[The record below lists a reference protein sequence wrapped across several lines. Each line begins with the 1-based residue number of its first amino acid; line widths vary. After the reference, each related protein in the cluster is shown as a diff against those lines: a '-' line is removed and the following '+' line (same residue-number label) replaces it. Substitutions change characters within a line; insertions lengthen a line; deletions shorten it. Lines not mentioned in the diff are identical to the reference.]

1 MLIIKELSA
10 EQIERANNNSLG
22 GKRGD
27 LCRSD
32 YESDCE
38 KVMSWGFTEYKTQQ
52 LLDKVY
58 AYHAKDLS
66 LSAQHVSVA
75 VAGGSNYNAKR
86 LDKSAAILSNA
97 ADYCDWLEDIEA
109 QATRK
114 KFDEIFNL
122 TRSIMWGVRDGYNV
136 NKEWKELAARSRKDF
151 ETLYEKLNAENEFK
165 KSSTAYKLYHNLI
178 YVMPIKQATLYSDGD
193 FSVVEEDGKIYIDF
207 RLKPQR
213 PLIVAMKSRRFY
225 WNNHR
230 CVWSAN
236 ATDDLREWVKTIR
249 DRYEQYI

>member
-1 MLIIKELSA
+1 MRTQTIKELSA

-27 LCRSD
+27 IYRSEYKAACD
-32 YESDCE
+32 
-38 KVMSWGFTEYKTQQ
+38 KVISWGFTEYKTQQ

-58 AYHAKDLS
+58 AYYSKELS
-66 LSAQHVSVA
+66 LGAQHVSVA

-86 LDKSAAILSNA
+86 LDKSDAILRNA
-97 ADYCDWLEDIEA
+97 AEYFDWFKDIET
-109 QATRK
+109 QATQK
-114 KFDEIFNL
+114 KPDIMLNL
-122 TRSIMWGVRDGYNV
+122 IRSIIWGVHGGYNV

-178 YVMPIKQATLYSDGD
+178 YVMPIKQVTLYSDGD
-193 FSVVEEDGKIYIDF
+193 FSVIEEDGKIYIDF

-213 PLIVAMKSRRFY
+213 QLIVAMKSRRFY

-236 ATDDLREWVKTIR
+236 AGVLHIQKRR
-249 DRYEQYI
+249 L